1 LSPPILVYGS
11 QEFGR
16 VVRRLVEDCG
26 RTFQGFVDDWHT
38 GEDVLGRFDAVIEKY
53 RPDRFEFV
61 IAVGYKNL
69 TARWG
74 VYQRVLVAG
83 YRVATLIH
91 PSAYVARSASILD
104 GAMVMAAAA
113 VDVAATL
120 RELAVLWPGAVIS
133 HDSEIGENCFVS
145 PNATVCGHCRVGRD
159 SFIGAGAVIVDHVKV
174 PGGAFVK
181 AGSVFAGGEVRRF
194 GGEQ

>member
-1 LSPPILVYGS
+1 LSAAILVYGS

-26 RTFQGFVDDWHT
+26 RTFHGFVDDWHT
-38 GEDVLGRFDAVIEKY
+38 GDDVIGRFDSVIQTCP
-53 RPDRFEFV
+53 PDRFEFV

-69 TARWG
+69 SARWS
-74 VYQRVLVAG
+74 VYQRVMNAG
-83 YRVATLIH
+83 YRVATLAH
-91 PSAYVARSASILD
+91 PSAYVARSASIFE
-104 GAMVMAAAA
+104 GALVMAAAT

-120 RELAVLWPGAVIS
+120 RELVVLWPGAVIS